1 MQRQLDEFQD
11 IWQGV
16 FACLGKQAPDLA
28 PLLQAWQQPHRHYHT
43 LQHLGECLSLWQQY
57 QAAAARPELLALA
70 LFFHDAIYDVP
81 GVSSTAYPGAD
92 NEGRSAL
99 WAADWLGQAGVAAAD
114 IDEVVGHIVATRH
127 FADSAITAMS
137 ADRQLMLDIDLAI
150 LAASPARFA
159 QYQQQIRLEYQRVP
173 RWLYRWKRRQILKS
187 FLKQPQLF
195 HTPYLN
201 HWQVTAQAN
210 IRSALKIA

>member
-1 MQRQLDEFQD
+1 MTATELQLLWRQ
-11 IWQGV
+11 V
-16 FACLGKQAPDLA
+16 FADLGTVAPDIA

-43 LQHLGECLSLWQQY
+43 LQHLLECLEHWQQY
-57 QAAAARPELLALA
+57 QHHAQRPELLALA

-99 WAADWLGQAGVAAAD
+99 WAADCLGQAGVVAAD

-127 FADSAITAMS
+127 FAGSPITAMS

-195 HTPYLN
+195 QSPYLN

-210 IRSALKIA
+210 IRSALKTA